1 MKRKILLSILI
12 VVAVFT
18 ITGCEEKKEEKKEEM
33 KEEMSILEKTL
44 NEGNY
49 IVLDVRT
56 KEEYD
61 TGHVKDSVNIPYD
74 EIDENVNLDKSKTI
88 LVYCKSGK
96 RSNIAYET
104 LTKLGYQVIDLGAY
118 DKVTLEKE

>member
-1 MKRKILLSILI
+1 MKRKIILGFI
-12 VVAVFT
+12 IIIAVFCV
-18 ITGCEEKKEEKKEEM
+18 TGCDEVEETNKEEM
-33 KEEMSILEKTL
+33 TILEKTL

-56 KEEYD
+56 KEEYEE
-61 TGHVKDSVNIPYD
+61 GHVKDALNIPYD
-74 EIDENVNLDKSKTI
+74 KIDENVNLDKSKTI

-104 LTKLGYQVIDLGAY
+104 LTKLGYKVIDLGAY
-118 DKVTLEKE
+118 DTVALEKE